1 MKPKLSYPSDTSGED
16 TPNTSERSRSPLLLG
31 DEDFDSSEQSL
42 IEKIHSRIE
51 NGEKFFSL
59 EFFPPRTKEG
69 AVNLLARFV
78 ILHTI

>member
-1 MKPKLSYPSDTSGED
+1 M
-16 TPNTSERSRSPLLLG
+16 LLAE
-31 DEDFDSSEQSL
+31 EDFDLSEQSL
-42 IEKIHSRIE
+42 IEKIHSKID

-78 ILHTI
+78 ILFN